1 MGLKDIFKRRKA
13 EEPQKPATP
22 SLYQMLGSAEGFG
35 SLRPGAQYINPA
47 ISPRPELSEALPSES
62 AVMTGSEEEAYSLG
76 QRMGAEGLIN
86 AKGGSYGIGD
96 GGTQGGMPEEGAAI
110 TKEHVKKAWEDL
122 QRYREGK
129 LRAEERIKLSQK
141 WWRLCNWDIIQ
152 IEREVQNGQQAR
164 SNTPWLFHSIAR
176 KHAELMD
183 SYPEALIL
191 PRNADDK
198 HEARILSSVIPV
210 ILQRNK
216 FKTTYSDCKYQK
228 ILEGTEIYGV
238 FWDGTLLN
246 GLGDVSIKKVNALNM
261 FWEPGIENIEDSKQ
275 VFYCYLMDNDEL
287 LAEYPQLEG
296 KVGRDASMLPDYE
309 NDDNIRKD
317 NKSIVVDWYYK
328 RRVNGKTIIHLCTF
342 SCGEILSSTENAGMM
357 EGLYEDGEYPFAVGQ
372 MYKVANNLLGYGQVD
387 FHKDTQIDIDTM
399 NNAMVLNAV
408 VAAVPRNFV
417 KTDGGINEQEYADLS
432 KHFVHVNGS
441 IDERAIRPIEAQA
454 MPAHCMNMLQH
465 KIDEMKYTT
474 GDTDVS
480 NGSVPAGVTAASAIA
495 ALQEQHGLTTKDI
508 IMGDHET
515 YSIVVAKV
523 MSRVRQGY
531 NIERSF
537 RIAGTD
543 GTEDEYIMFS
553 NAGMVPQQQMVG
565 MGLHEGEMRLPEWDI
580 EVRIQRENAYTR
592 MSNNDLAIQLFQ
604 LGFMNPQNVTMA
616 ITALSMMDF
625 KGREEL
631 MQKLKKNADLLQ
643 AFVEVS
649 QIALTLAQQYN
660 PEMADRLAG
669 IIQQITGNQTG
680 MAMPQGG
687 GGKINAKTP
696 EGNATGNEDEKGRN
710 PIADRARERAENAT
724 QLN

>member
-1 MGLKDIFKRRKA
+1 MAIRDLFRRKKA
-13 EEPQKPATP
+13 EEPQAKATP

-35 SLRPGAQYINPA
+35 SIRPGAQYIQPA
-47 ISPRPELSEALPSES
+47 MAPKPELSEELPNES
-62 AVMTGSEEEAYSLG
+62 PVMTGREEEAYNQG
-76 QRMGAEGLIN
+76 QRMGVESLLGMQ
-86 AKGGSYGIGD
+86 GGGYGIGP
-96 GGTQGGMPEEGAAI
+96 GGADQGII
-110 TKEHVKKAWEDL
+110 TKDHVRKAWEDL

-129 LRAEERIKLSQK
+129 IFAEERIKLSQK

-152 IEREVQNGQQAR
+152 IERAVEAGKQVR

-191 PRNADDK
+191 PRTADDK
-198 HEARILSSVIPV
+198 DEARILSSVIPV
-210 ILQRNK
+210 ILKNNK
-216 FKTTYSDCKYQK
+216 FRQTYSDCKYQK

-238 FWDGTLLN
+238 FWDGTKLN
-246 GLGDVSIKKVNALNM
+246 GLGDVSIKKVNALNL
-261 FWEPGIENIEDSKQ
+261 FWEPGIEEIEDSKQ

-296 KVGRDASMLPDYE
+296 KVGTDASMLPDYE

-328 RRVNGKTIIHLCTF
+328 RRVNGKQILHLCTF
-342 SCGEILSSTENAGMM
+342 CCGEILASTENAGMT
-357 EGLYEDGEYPFAVGQ
+357 EGLYEDGEYPFVVGQ

-399 NNAMVLNAV
+399 NHAMVLNSV
-408 VAAVPRNFV
+408 VASVPRNWV
-417 KTDGGINEQEYADLS
+417 KLDGGVNEQEYANLNNY
-432 KHFVHVNGS
+432 FVHVSGS
-441 IDERAIRPIEAQA
+441 IDEKSIRPIEAPS

-465 KIDEMKYTT
+465 KIDELKYTT

-508 IMGDHET
+508 IQGDHDTFE
-515 YSIVVAKV
+515 IVVGKA

-531 NIERSF
+531 TVERSF

-543 GTEDEYIMFS
+543 GAEDEFIMFS
-553 NAGMVPQQQMVG
+553 NAGMLPQEQMNG
-565 MGLHEGEMRLPEWDI
+565 MGLHKNEMRLPEWDI
-580 EVRIQRENAYTR
+580 EIHVQRENAYTR
-592 MSNNDLAIQLFQ
+592 ISNNDLAIQLFQ

-616 ITALSMMDF
+616 LTALSMMDF

-631 MQKLKKNADLLQ
+631 MQKIKKNADLLQ
-643 AFVEVS
+643 AFMQVS
-649 QIALTLAQQYN
+649 QIALELAQQYN
-660 PEMADRLAG
+660 PAMADQLAG
-669 IIQQITGNQTG
+669 IIQQITGNTIGQPMQPAGTN
-680 MAMPQGG
+680 Q
-687 GGKINAKTP
+687 AKNGTP
-696 EGNATGNEDEKGRN
+696 EGDALKNEDAKGKN
-710 PIADRARERAENAT
+710 PIAERAAERAADAT
-724 QLN
+724 RPE